1 MTPRAL
7 LRPGQIAWLA
17 EIGLNTHWLATR
29 PEPAADEGAAAS
41 MARAPQTAAAVA
53 GPAVAGSAPAAV
65 ASTESDAGARAAMD
79 ARDAAIAAILPES
92 RAPSASGLTRVRAP
106 AGLVAPQTPAAIAPA
121 ACPDLTVLD
130 TAVSA
135 CTACARHTQR
145 ARAVPGMG
153 QADRPYYLIIG
164 EQPGME
170 DDASGLPFQG
180 DPGRLLTAMLAAAR
194 LPHADSVY
202 LAHGVKCR
210 AVGGHEPTS
219 QDVAACLPWLH
230 RQIALLQPR
239 WILALGR
246 VAARAVIG
254 TDKDLDALRGGPHQY
269 MPDQGAPI
277 PVWVTHQPSSLL
289 VRSAWKAEAWRD
301 LAGLAQA
308 VRAAEKT

>member
-1 MTPRAL
+1 MTPRL

-17 EIGLNTHWLATR
+17 EIGLSTHWLVTR
-29 PEPAADEGAAAS
+29 PEPPVGEDAAAT
-41 MARAPQTAAAVA
+41 MARTPETANSAEFAPA
-53 GPAVAGSAPAAV
+53 GPPPA
-65 ASTESDAGARAAMD
+65 TD
-79 ARDAAIAAILPES
+79 ARPAGRPES
-92 RAPSASGLTRVRAP
+92 RTPSTAPGLTRVRAP
-106 AGLVAPQTPAAIAPA
+106 AGLAVPPGPAPDAVAPQ
-121 ACPDLTVLD
+121 ACPDLSALD
-130 TAVSA
+130 AAVSV
-135 CTACARHTQR
+135 CVGCARHTQR
-145 ARAVPGMG
+145 VRAVPGTG

-210 AVGGHEPTS
+210 AVGGREPS
-219 QDVAACLPWLH
+219 PQDIAACLPWLH

-254 TDKDLDALRGGPHQY
+254 TDKDLDELRGGPHRY
-269 MPDQGAPI
+269 LPDQGEPI

-301 LAGLAQA
+301 LAGLA
-308 VRAAEKT
+308 AAGREADGGVESR

>member
-1 MTPRAL
+1 MPRAL
-7 LRPGQIAWLA
+7 LRPGQMAWLA

-29 PEPAADEGAAAS
+29 PEPAAATPVPEAEVAAS
-41 MARAPQTAAAVA
+41 GQPAEAVA
-53 GPAVAGSAPAAV
+53 VVEAPPA
-65 ASTESDAGARAAMD
+65 
-79 ARDAAIAAILPES
+79 S
-92 RAPSASGLTRVRAP
+92 RPPMPGLTRVRAP
-106 AGLVAPQTPAAIAPA
+106 AGLAVPPVPAPDAIAPA
-121 ACPDLTVLD
+121 DCPDLSALD
-130 TAVSA
+130 AAVSA
-135 CTACARHTQR
+135 CVACARHTQR
-145 ARAVPGMG
+145 ARAVPGTG
-153 QADRPYYLIIG
+153 RADRPYYLIIG

-210 AVGGHEPTS
+210 AVGGREPSS

-254 TDKDLDALRGGPHQY
+254 TDKDLDELRGGPHQY
-269 MPDQGAPI
+269 MPDRGEPI

-301 LAGLAQA
+301 LAGLAAA
-308 VRAAEKT
+308 VRKTD